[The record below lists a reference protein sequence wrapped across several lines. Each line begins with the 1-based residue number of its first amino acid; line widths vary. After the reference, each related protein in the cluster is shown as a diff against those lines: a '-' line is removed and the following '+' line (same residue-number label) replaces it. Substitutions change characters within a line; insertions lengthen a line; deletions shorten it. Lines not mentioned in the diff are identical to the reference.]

1 MDFVVLKVSLKQTA
15 INICKTFASNLYLKR
30 YALQRKNELYT
41 AILSMPE
48 ELLSREENPDLS
60 VSKIGIK
67 KEASKCLNEFIE
79 VMKNNPYADIGNF
92 CKLCTPFSI
101 TYFSGQPK
109 RNKHYIYAFYNVFNN
124 TISIDKTVVRKNIFH
139 ELMHR
144 LTLRKWEDY
153 ISCGFH
159 LYKLDHVDGKSI
171 VYSIGEGI
179 NEAYTHF
186 LTLKYFSHLGAGS
199 AYPLIID
206 LAIFLEKVLG
216 KEIMERCFFN
226 ADLGSLIKEI
236 AKYSSLQEAVNFIK
250 YFDILLDKTYKSDRK
265 IDTVLA
271 SKIYSILL
279 KMIAKMEIKKVIC
292 EMEAKPEAGDEI
304 ALREQIVL
312 DSITDFKLSFK
323 FKEKII
329 NRVSFTYKLSKSDAR
344 EINEFI
350 SEELKGVDARASLQ
364 KATESN
370 EKKFSIKKTIR
381 ER

>member
-15 INICKTFASNLYLKR
+15 INICKTFAPDLYLKR

-48 ELLSREENPDLS
+48 EVLSREENPDLS

-67 KEASKCLNEFIE
+67 KEASKCLNEFIK
-79 VMKNNPYADIGNF
+79 VMKNNPYANIGSF

-101 TYFSGQPK
+101 IYVA
-109 RNKHYIYAFYNVFNN
+109 NKQKGVNVIHGFHDVLKG
-124 TISIDKTVVRKNIFH
+124 TIEVDKDGVRKFIFH

-179 NEAYTHF
+179 NEAYTQL

-216 KEIMERCFFN
+216 REIMERCFFN
-226 ADLGSLIKEI
+226 ADLDSLIKEI

-271 SKIYSILL
+271 GKIYSTLL

-304 ALREQIVL
+304 AVREQAVL
-312 DSITDFKLSFK
+312 DLITDFKLGFK

-329 NRVSFTYKLSKSDAR
+329 NRVSFTYKLSKSDVR

-350 SEELKGVDARASLQ
+350 SEELKGVDARVSLQ
-364 KATESN
+364 KAAKSN
-370 EKKFSIKKTIR
+370 EKNFSIKKTIR